1 MIRTTFC
8 LAGLLLAGTA
18 SAQPATGPRH
28 SVGADLSFSSDADRT
43 DVLRL
48 GLNFDLRYRDEDDHL
63 GVRLERNT
71 YRPAGG
77 TRVRDERVYLRAAGA
92 LEGGWTGRAQVGS
105 DGDTLLGSASINDD
119 SAWRK
124 EFFVERDKVETRQ
137 GVTRPILYTFVGA
150 ALDVPL
156 ARTTQ
161 ATLLGAVQ
169 DFTGSNVRSHVRANL
184 IQVLHE
190 RIGLSAQLRT
200 RYFHN
205 SRPRE
210 FDYFSP
216 EEHVDLLPVLLE
228 PTVQHHFRES
238 YFKVFVSLRT
248 FNSPHAIRIGFSDA
262 AGSYCCDLPR
272 RDLGKSLRE
281 PMISTGQQIVI
292 AASDAGCCRPLP
304 SQVRHKP

>member
-216 EEHVDLLPVLLE
+216 EEHVDLLPVL
-228 PTVQHHFRES
+228 QFRRYRRNWRYLAAVGWGAQWDKGVGWRS
-238 YFKVFVSLRT
+238 SRYLNARL
-248 FNSPHAIRIGFSDA
+248 NSPAH
-262 AGSYCCDLPR
+262 R
-272 RDLGKSLRE
+272 RRWVVGAEATYTNTPVGNGDTYDYARTSLSLTR
-281 PMISTGQQIVI
+281 VF
-292 AASDAGCCRPLP
+292 
-304 SQVRHKP
+304 